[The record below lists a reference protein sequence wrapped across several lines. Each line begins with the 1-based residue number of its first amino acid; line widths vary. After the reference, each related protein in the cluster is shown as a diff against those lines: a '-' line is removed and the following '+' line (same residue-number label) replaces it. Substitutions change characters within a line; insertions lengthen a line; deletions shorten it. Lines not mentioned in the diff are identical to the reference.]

1 MCKLLK
7 EIENRM
13 SGKDYSDLCFMFAG
27 ERVTFPYRQ
36 KPLIATNIKRYLK
49 NGYSPNQISEHL
61 NCSVQYVYKVRNKE
75 L

>member
-13 SGKDYSDLCFMFAG
+13 SGKDYSDLCFLFAG

-36 KPLIATNIKRYLK
+36 KPLIAISIKRYLK
-49 NGYSPNQISEHL
+49 IGYTTKQISEHL
-61 NCSVQYVYKVRNKE
+61 NCSVQYVYKVRNNN
-75 L
+75 